1 MTTII
6 TTSEY
11 LVTFQKT
18 YNNEAHNTTDN
29 FVIQGDPNKGL
40 GVLKFAKR
48 IISSLLKPAFVFRA
62 NKTFHYQWIGLF
74 LLFKVQLN
82 NKFRFIKLI
91 N

>member
-18 YNNEAHNTTDN
+18 WNNEAHNTTDN
-29 FVIQGDPNKGL
+29 FVIQGDPNKWL
-40 GVLKFAKR
+40 GVLKFGKR

-62 NKTFHYQWIGLF
+62 NKTFHYQWIGLY
-74 LLFKVQLN
+74 KAY
-82 NKFRFIKLI
+82 KLSLT
-91 N
+91 NSSS